1 MLADFGGGVH
11 VLCLDGLVYK
21 DMEGGKVMKVKLTA
35 EPSDES
41 FAEPLLLLGVGGD
54 LLSCITGQPVELT
67 AVLVNSPST
76 LCEVVELLTFSVHQT
91 LGNVVLTECGAEF
104 IPCSGRTFRTHVEI
118 VLPPRVGCTLEV
130 VSGIV
135 DSVTIRNM
143 SCLKFPL
150 DAAKPVIGGKGL
162 SGVAEDRGTK
172 MNEVIQRHHLIT
184 LLGGVTCDDFQQ
196 CMRISAVPLDLHQHL
211 GHGGRWWKIAFSGSF
226 PRAWARPR

>member
-1 MLADFGGGVH
+1 
-11 VLCLDGLVYK
+11 
-21 DMEGGKVMKVKLTA
+21 MKVKLTA
-35 EPSDES
+35 EPCVKSS
-41 FAEPLLLLGVGGD
+41 AEPFLLLGVGGD
-54 LLSCITGQPVELT
+54 FFSCITGQPVELT

-76 LCEVVELLTFSVHQT
+76 LGEVAELLTFTVHET
-91 LGNVVLTECGAEF
+91 LGNVVLTECGAEL

-135 DSVTIRNM
+135 DTVTIRNM

-196 CMRISAVPLDLHQHL
+196 CMRISAVPLDLHQDL
-211 GHGGRWWKIAFSGSF
+211 GHGGR
-226 PRAWARPR
+226 

>member
-1 MLADFGGGVH
+1 
-11 VLCLDGLVYK
+11 
-21 DMEGGKVMKVKLTA
+21 MKVKLTTERSVESMT
-35 EPSDES
+35 EP
-41 FAEPLLLLGVGGD
+41 FLLLGVDGD
-54 LLSCITGQPVELT
+54 LFSCVTVQPVELT

-76 LCEVVELLTFSVHQT
+76 LGEVTELLTFTVHKT
-91 LGNVVLTECGAEF
+91 LGDVVLMECGAEL
-104 IPCSGRTFRTHVEI
+104 IPCSGRTFGTHVEI

-135 DSVTIRNM
+135 DPVTILNM

-184 LLGGVTCDDFQQ
+184 LLGGVTCDDLQQ
-196 CMRISAVPLDLHQHL
+196 CMRISAVPLDLHQDL
-211 GHGGRWWKIAFSGSF
+211 GHGGRWWKIAFLLSF

>member
-1 MLADFGGGVH
+1 
-11 VLCLDGLVYK
+11 
-21 DMEGGKVMKVKLTA
+21 MKVELTT
-35 EPSDES
+35 ECCVES
-41 FAEPLLLLGVGGD
+41 SAKPFLFLGVGGNFIM
-54 LLSCITGQPVELT
+54 CITGQPVEFT

-76 LCEVVELLTFSVHQT
+76 LGEVAKLLTFTVHET

-143 SCLKFPL
+143 SCLKSPL

-184 LLGGVTCDDFQQ
+184 LLGGVTCDDLQQ
-196 CMRISAVPLDLHQHL
+196 CMRISAVPLNLHQNL
-211 GHGGRWWKIAFSGSF
+211 GHGGRWWKIAFLRLIPTSMGTAKISTSSLRH
-226 PRAWARPR
+226 PEDKIKVKQS

>member
-1 MLADFGGGVH
+1 
-11 VLCLDGLVYK
+11 
-21 DMEGGKVMKVKLTA
+21 MKVELTTESSVESTT
-35 EPSDES
+35 EP
-41 FAEPLLLLGVGGD
+41 FLLFGVGGD
-54 LLSCITGQPVELT
+54 FFSCISRQPVELT
-67 AVLVNSPST
+67 AVLVHGPSS
-76 LCEVVELLTFSVHQT
+76 LGEVTKFFTFTVHET
-91 LGNVVLTECGAEF
+91 LGDVVFTECCAEF

-118 VLPPRVGCTLEV
+118 VLPPRVGCTLKV

-135 DSVTIRNM
+135 DTVAIRNM

-196 CMRISAVPLDLHQHL
+196 CMRVSAVPLNLHQDL
-211 GHGGRWWKIAFSGSF
+211 GHGGRWWKIVFLLFIPTSMGTTKMSTSSL
-226 PRAWARPR
+226 RPPEDKINVKQS

>member
-1 MLADFGGGVH
+1 
-11 VLCLDGLVYK
+11 
-21 DMEGGKVMKVKLTA
+21 MKVKLTT
-35 EPSDES
+35 EPSVKS
-41 FAEPLLLLGVGGD
+41 TAKPFLLLGVGGD
-54 LLSCITGQPVELT
+54 LFSCVTGQPVELT

-76 LCEVVELLTFSVHQT
+76 LGEVAKLLTFTVHKT
-91 LGNVVLTECGAEF
+91 LGDVVFTECGAEL
-104 IPCSGRTFRTHVEI
+104 IPCSGRTFGTHVEI

-150 DAAKPVIGGKGL
+150 NAAKPVIGGKGL

-184 LLGGVTCDDFQQ
+184 LLGGVTCDDLQQ
-196 CMRISAVPLDLHQHL
+196 CMRISAVPLDLHQNL
-211 GHGGRWWKIAFSGSF
+211 GYGRRW
-226 PRAWARPR
+226 